1 MKISK
6 KITSLIFVLSGIF
19 LITISFSDLQIDS
32 VNAEEFNLAPEYQV
46 TALDGQTVSLAD
58 YRGKVILINL
68 WATWCEP
75 CIEEMPLLEDL
86 YQKFS
91 QTDFEIIGV
100 SIDESGYENQI
111 HRFLDRFWKHF
122 SSPWAPICL
131 PKSLQKSIQAA
142 LGTQGIPRSLPGSLG
157 TCLLYTSPNP
167 RDGLLSRMPSSA

>member
-6 KITSLIFVLSGIF
+6 KATSLIFVLSGIF
-19 LITISFSDLQIDS
+19 LIAISFSDSQINF

-86 YQKFS
+86 YQKFP

-111 HRFLDRFWKHF
+111 HRFLDSEEISYPIWLDPVSYTHLTL
-122 SSPWAPICL
+122 PPIC
-131 PKSLQKSIQAA
+131 SV
-142 LGTQGIPRSLPGSLG
+142 
-157 TCLLYTSPNP
+157 
-167 RDGLLSRMPSSA
+167 

>member
-6 KITSLIFVLSGIF
+6 KVTSLFFVLSGIF
-19 LITISFSDLQIDS
+19 LIAVSFSDSQIGS
-32 VNAEEFNLAPEYQV
+32 VNAEEFNLAPEYQA
-46 TALDGQTVSLAD
+46 TTLDGQTVSLSD

-111 HRFLDRFWKHF
+111 HRFLD
-122 SSPWAPICL
+122 SEEI
-131 PKSLQKSIQAA
+131 SI
-142 LGTQGIPRSLPGSLG
+142 LFG
-157 TCLLYTSPNP
+157 
-167 RDGLLSRMPSSA
+167 

>member
-6 KITSLIFVLSGIF
+6 KITSLILVLSGIF
-19 LITISFSDLQIDS
+19 LIAISFSDLQIGS

-100 SIDESGYENQI
+100 SIDAVSYT
-111 HRFLDRFWKHF
+111 HLT
-122 SSPWAPICL
+122 L
-131 PKSLQKSIQAA
+131 P
-142 LGTQGIPRSLPGSLG
+142 TNREV
-157 TCLLYTSPNP
+157 
-167 RDGLLSRMPSSA
+167 